1 MIYRSTRGR
10 TRPWTAERGYSLV
23 EMMVAIAVA
32 LFLLAG
38 MVSILQTTRRSSGN
52 QTALTQ
58 LQDSERIAMTM
69 LSSSVEAAGYYPDP
83 DTNSI
88 SDELAAEGN
97 FQVGQVVFGG
107 PNAVTINGNSTGD
120 ILTVRYNA
128 GPNEDV
134 INCQGAT
141 NATGTGPVE
150 YVNTFAIQVDA
161 NNVPYLGCSTDGG
174 NTYAPLATNVS
185 KMEISYGV
193 GTASTI
199 PNTTGIAV
207 DTYLATAD
215 MVNAGQLNPYLWTN
229 VYSIKVTL
237 TFPNPMPGQPGA
249 SPRPIQFTRVIGIM
263 SRIGVN
269 VVSFQ

>member
-1 MIYRSTRGR
+1 MTKRSTRSR
-10 TRPWTAERGYSLV
+10 RRLWTAERGYSLV

-69 LSSSVEAAGYYPDP
+69 LSSSIETAGYYPDP

-88 SDELAAEGN
+88 ADQLAALGN

-107 PNAVTINGNSTGD
+107 TNPLLINGNSTGD

-128 GPNEDV
+128 NPKEDV
-134 INCQGAT
+134 INCQGTSNVNLVNPAK
-141 NATGTGPVE
+141 
-150 YVNTFAIQVDA
+150 YVNTFAIQLDA
-161 NNVPYLGCSTDGG
+161 NNVPYLGCSVDGG

-193 GTASTI
+193 STASTV
-199 PNTTGIAV
+199 PNTTGVPV

-215 MVNAGQLNPYLWTN
+215 MVNAGELNPYLWTN
-229 VYSIKVTL
+229 VYSVKVKL
-237 TFPNPMPGQPGA
+237 TFPNPMPGQPGV
-249 SPRPIQFTRVIGIM
+249 SPQPIQFTRVIGIM